1 MFDSHAHYDD
11 ERFDEDREE
20 LLDAIDADNSVT
32 GIINASVDT
41 SSSEKLIALVATR
54 KKHYAAVGIHPHKAE
69 HIGSG
74 YIEKLRELASAEKV
88 VAIGEIGLD
97 YHYDFSPRDIQRKVF
112 EEQLILAKELSLP
125 VIIHDREAHQDCI
138 EAVVKYPEL
147 SGVFHSFSGSAET
160 ANILLKRDWCL
171 SFNGI
176 ITFKNAAKPRSVA
189 QIVPDDR
196 LLIETDCP
204 YLSPVPLRGR
214 RNDSLNLRHIAAE
227 LSNLRGQTIEHIEK
241 ITTDNAKRLFGIK

>member
-11 ERFDEDREE
+11 ERFDEDREG
-20 LLDAIDADNSVT
+20 LLDAIDADDSMS
-32 GIINASVDT
+32 GIINASVDIT
-41 SSSEKLIALVATR
+41 SSEKLIALAALR
-54 KKHYAAVGIHPHKAE
+54 KKHYAAVGIHPHEAE
-69 HIGSG
+69 HAGSG
-74 YIEKLRELASAEKV
+74 YIEKLREFASAEKV

-97 YHYDFSPRDIQRKVF
+97 YHYDFSPRDIQRGVF

-138 EAVVKYPEL
+138 EAVVRYPEL
-147 SGVFHSFSGSAET
+147 KGVFHSFSGSAET
-160 ANILLKRDWCL
+160 ANILLKRDWYL

-176 ITFKNAAKPRSVA
+176 ITFENAAKPRSVV

-214 RNDSLNLRHIAAE
+214 RNDSRNLRYIAAE
-227 LSNLRGQTIEHIEK
+227 LANLRGQTIEHIEK
-241 ITTDNAKRLFGIK
+241 ITTENAKRLFGIK

>member
-20 LLDAIDADNSVT
+20 LLDAIDSDNFIT

-41 SSSEKLIALVATR
+41 SSSEKLIALAATR
-54 KKHYAAVGIHPHKAE
+54 KKHYVAVGIHPHEAE
-69 HIGSG
+69 HVGSG
-74 YIEKLRELASAEKV
+74 YIEKLRKLALAEKV

-112 EEQLILAKELSLP
+112 EEQLILAKELFLP

-138 EAVVKYPEL
+138 EAVVRYPEL
-147 SGVFHSFSGSAET
+147 RGVFHSFSGSSET
-160 ANILLKRDWCL
+160 ANILLKRGWYL

-214 RNDSLNLRHIAAE
+214 RNDSRNLRHIATE
-227 LSNLRGQTIEHIEK
+227 LANLRGQTIEHIEK
-241 ITTDNAKRLFGIK
+241 ITTENAKRLFGIK